1 MILYKKAMASN
12 AKQRPSQTIDVSID
26 ELPEREVYTFRTP
39 KERVKFIKQ
48 VEATCRKSM
57 EYKDYMRFLKRNTDL
72 KRCTVLKGLNTE
84 GGKKY
89 TIEIHHEPF
98 TLFDIVETVLNKRE
112 MEGMK
117 VDPLDIADEVMGL
130 HYDGK
135 VGLIH
140 LSTTMHQLVHDDK
153 IFIPLQYIYQSF
165 NQFYSE
171 YKPYFNPLVIE
182 KIEMKVEMSLRTDN
196 FVSDSIDPQFTYIHI
211 DGFDFPEIPEEWK
224 DVLHMEAAANN
235 INDSKNEENVIFIGD
250 KKVIEA

>member
-1 MILYKKAMASN
+1 MILYKKAMAN
-12 AKQRPSQTIDVSID
+12 KAKERPFQNVHVTID
-26 ELPEREVYTFRTP
+26 ELPERETYTFRTP

-57 EYKDYMRFLKRNTDL
+57 EYKEYMRFLKRNTDL
-72 KRCTVLKGLNTE
+72 RRCTILKGLNTE

-112 MEGMK
+112 MEGQK
-117 VDPLDIADEVMGL
+117 IDPLDIADEVMAL

-153 IFIPLQYIYQSF
+153 IFIPLQYIYQSY
-165 NQFYSE
+165 NEFYTE

-182 KIEMKVEMSLRTDN
+182 KIEMKVEMSLKTDN
-196 FVSDSIDPQFTYIHI
+196 FISDSIDPQFTYVHI
-211 DGFDFPEIPEEWK
+211 DGFDFPEIPSEWK
-224 DVLHMEAAANN
+224 DVLHMESAVVNST
-235 INDSKNEENVIFIGD
+235 NDDNVIFIGD

>member
-1 MILYKKAMASN
+1 MILYKKAMAN
-12 AKQRPSQTIDVSID
+12 KAKERPFQNVHVTID
-26 ELPEREVYTFRTP
+26 ELPERETYTFRTP

-57 EYKDYMRFLKRNTDL
+57 EYKEYMRFLKRNTDL
-72 KRCTVLKGLNTE
+72 RRCTILKGLNTE

-112 MEGMK
+112 MEGQK
-117 VDPLDIADEVMGL
+117 IDPLDIADEVMAL

-153 IFIPLQYIYQSF
+153 IFIPLQYIYQSY
-165 NQFYSE
+165 NEFYTE

-182 KIEMKVEMSLRTDN
+182 KIEMKVEMSLKTDN
-196 FVSDSIDPQFTYIHI
+196 FISDSIDPQFTYVHI
-211 DGFDFPEIPEEWK
+211 DGFDFPEIPREWK
-224 DVLHMEAAANN
+224 DVLHMESAAVNST
-235 INDSKNEENVIFIGD
+235 NDDNVIFIGD

>member
-1 MILYKKAMASN
+1 MILYKKTMAN
-12 AKQRPSQTIDVSID
+12 KAKERTFQNVHVTID
-26 ELPEREVYTFRTP
+26 ELPERETYTFRTP

-57 EYKDYMRFLKRNTDL
+57 EYKEYMRFLKRNTDL
-72 KRCTVLKGLNTE
+72 RRCTILKGLNTE

-112 MEGMK
+112 MEGQK
-117 VDPLDIADEVMGL
+117 IDPLDIADEVMAL

-153 IFIPLQYIYQSF
+153 IFIPLQYIYQSY
-165 NQFYSE
+165 NEFYTE

-224 DVLHMEAAANN
+224 DVLHMEAAANSTT
-235 INDSKNEENVIFIGD
+235 DSKNEENAIFIGD

>member
-1 MILYKKAMASN
+1 MILYKKTMAN
-12 AKQRPSQTIDVSID
+12 KAKERAFQNVHVTID
-26 ELPEREVYTFRTP
+26 ELPERETYTFRTP

-57 EYKDYMRFLKRNTDL
+57 EYKEYMRFLKRNTDL
-72 KRCTVLKGLNTE
+72 RRCTILKGLNTE

-112 MEGMK
+112 MEGQK
-117 VDPLDIADEVMGL
+117 IDPLDIADEVMAL

-153 IFIPLQYIYQSF
+153 IFIPLQYIYQSY
-165 NQFYSE
+165 NEFYTE

-182 KIEMKVEMSLRTDN
+182 KIEMKVEMSLKTDN
-196 FVSDSIDPQFTYIHI
+196 FISDSIDPQFTYVHI
-211 DGFDFPEIPEEWK
+211 DGFDFPEIPNEWK
-224 DVLHMEAAANN
+224 DVLHMESAAVNST
-235 INDSKNEENVIFIGD
+235 NDDNVIFIGD